1 MRDLRRRAP
10 GKDHRLLSLR
20 TLIEQVLEQKRF
32 AVAGVS
38 RNPEKYGNIVYQKL
52 KAAGYTVYAVNPN
65 TESIGDDPCYPS
77 LDNIPDTVDCVVT
90 VTPPA
95 VTEKTV
101 RDAGHLRVP
110 FLWMQPGSESTSA
123 YNLARAL
130 SMQVV
135 SGGPCI
141 MVAIAQRQA
150 PHVRNG

>member
-1 MRDLRRRAP
+1 M
-10 GKDHRLLSLR
+10 SLR
-20 TLIEQVLEQKRF
+20 TLIEHVLEQKCF

-38 RNPEKYGNIVYQKL
+38 RNPEKYGYIVYKKL
-52 KAAGYTVYAVNPN
+52 KAAGYTVYPVNPN
-65 TESIGDDPCYPS
+65 ADAIDNDTCYPS
-77 LDNIPDTVDCVVT
+77 LDNVPGPIDCVVT
-90 VTPPA
+90 VTSA
-95 VTEKTV
+95 DVTEKTV

-141 MVAIAQRQA
+141 MVAVAQRQA
-150 PHVRNG
+150 HHVGNR